1 MIGVLETVLC
11 AISIILAILII
22 RIENTIHAILAL
34 LFFML
39 AIGILYFLMGSSY
52 VAVFQIAIYSG
63 AMTILFLVAE
73 YLTRR

>member
-11 AISIILAILII
+11 AISVILAILII

-34 LFFML
+34 LFFTL

-63 AMTILFLVAE
+63 AMTMLFLVAE